1 MNILAVQE
9 SNFLRHM
16 WYWIFYQTICSD
28 KLYSNW
34 NVKNKNVKLF
44 VLENPENFLYSDTDS
59 DEFEE
64 RAINFYVDEGFFE
77 TKCIWIFFFFFKLR
91 E

>member
-16 WYWIFYQTICSD
+16 WYWIFYQTFCSD

-44 VLENPENFLYSDTDS
+44 VLDNPENFLYSNTDS

-64 RAINFYVDEGFFE
+64 RAINFYVDGFFFFWN
-77 TKCIWIFFFFFKLR
+77 KVYLNFFFFF
-91 E
+91 